1 LVIDITR
8 EIYSGMEVFEGD
20 PEVSVK
26 VEKTVE
32 SDGYSL
38 REIRMSTH
46 AGTHMDAPSHFH
58 SDGSTMSDLD
68 ISRLLG
74 HAYVTGSFRDAFPD
88 GTRILLSRKGDL
100 DQKRAVELLRIG
112 IDVFGTD
119 ENSLEPEG
127 DSEYGVHRILLGA
140 GAIMIENLDLS
151 NAPDGTYG
159 FVALPLRIRD
169 GDGAPLRAV
178 LLT

>member
-1 LVIDITR
+1 MVIDITR

-32 SDGYSL
+32 ADGYSL

-46 AGTHMDAPSHFH
+46 AGTHMDAPSHFN
-58 SDGSTMSDLD
+58 SDGSSMSDLD
-68 ISRLLG
+68 ISRLMG
-74 HAYVTGSFRDAFPD
+74 HAYVTGSFSDAFPD

-100 DQKRAVELLRIG
+100 DQKRAVELLRSG
-112 IDVFGTD
+112 VDVFGIG
-119 ENSLEPEG
+119 ENSPEPEG
-127 DSEYGVHRILLGA
+127 NSEYDVHRILLGA
-140 GAIMIENLDLS
+140 GAVLIENLDLS

-169 GDGAPLRAV
+169 GDGAPIRVV

>member
-20 PEVSVK
+20 PEVSVS

-32 SDGYSL
+32 ADGYSL

-58 SDGSTMSDLD
+58 SDGSTMSELDL
-68 ISRLLG
+68 SRLLG
-74 HAYVTGSFRDAFPD
+74 HAYVTGSFRDAIPD
-88 GTRILLSRKGDL
+88 GTRILLSKKGDL
-100 DQKRAVELLRIG
+100 DQKRAVELLRSG
-112 IDVFGTD
+112 VDVFGTG
-119 ENSLEPEG
+119 ENSPEPEG
-127 DSEYGVHRILLGA
+127 DSEYSVHRILLGT
-140 GAIMIENLDLS
+140 GAIMLENLDLS
-151 NAPDGTYG
+151 NVPDGTYG
-159 FVALPLRIRD
+159 FAALPLRIRD
-169 GDGAPLRAV
+169 GDGAPVRAV

>member
-1 LVIDITR
+1 MVIDITR

-20 PEVSVK
+20 PEVSLK
-26 VEKTVE
+26 VEKTVD

-68 ISRLLG
+68 ISRLMG
-74 HAYVTGSFRDAFPD
+74 HAFLTGSFKDEYPE

-100 DQKRAVELLRIG
+100 DPKRAIELLRSG
-112 IDVFGTD
+112 IDVFGTGED
-119 ENSLEPEG
+119 SPEPEG
-127 DSEYGVHRILLGA
+127 DSEYDVHRVLLGA
-140 GAIMIENLDLS
+140 GAILIENLDLS
-151 NAPDGTYG
+151 DAPDGTYG
-159 FVALPLRIRD
+159 FVALPLRIRG